1 MPDPSFR
8 NPRTGA
14 LSAIAK
20 YIRGLIDETEFKRQQ
35 RGEDF
40 FPRGGMHATRAQF
53 NEFNQKKGD
62 LGFHFGTEEQARQ
75 RMIHTRDSSNE
86 HLPERYIDARLRAN
100 NPLYYPG
107 DVGAWE
113 YPSESASALLASRPY
128 GASTRE
134 GFAKIISDKERD
146 WLQKIRDGR
155 ILTDRHDALEEMRQM
170 MEKQGFDSLIY
181 RNTVENLHGAIP
193 GMSPRALEAY
203 NRLQQQRLAIDL
215 KRAEDYRKANPRS
228 VNDMPPRDPQTQK
241 LIPFSDPARQR
252 DFERWEKGRRP
263 WTEEERARDLALYNR
278 MNKIEGIGQNDPN
291 SIIVLRPNQIRS
303 IDAEFDPAKLSSGNL
318 MAGTAAGAIGIG
330 AATAG
335 EEEREPYGDGGPVNP
350 RLGALAKLAARI
362 ANPIRAYHGSPH
374 KFDKFDISKIG
385 TGEGAQAYGHGL
397 YFAENPKVAA
407 DYRDQLS
414 RNNLLTLRTNKGIIQ
429 GDKIDPIDLEV
440 AKYLDIGAR
449 DAGQFKHNTA
459 HYAKIA
465 AQKAGLPDVVKRI
478 DDYGRDV
485 SVGWEKNPGSLYTVD
500 LHVPQERLL
509 DWDAPLMQQS
519 HIIEA
524 LGWPTSKARDENMR
538 GSSVYAARS
547 AFDGG
552 RRASQELLE
561 RGIPGVR
568 YLDQGSRLT
577 GNAAA
582 LVDNYGSREAALD
595 VAQKRLGNASFG
607 DLSYWQKLVDQL
619 GKPETRNY
627 VMFNDAPIEIVER
640 KAEGGM
646 VDPDGINKEPMASGG
661 ALAMSEGGSVYE
673 RLVERVRAAFE
684 EQEAPGFADGGDID
698 WNSYAQTYQQMLNPA
713 MSGSTGLSYTEPVGA
728 QQQPVDPI
736 GSRLSSFTP
745 GSAGVP
751 GGAGQATVDTRSVSV
766 PGMSAGRALGAMGTL
781 GSAITGV
788 GGLGLAGAA
797 LGNALEAREYNA
809 ALDTARSASP
819 QYSFPGLSFGQI
831 ASGIANTV
839 TGGLLGTSLNDSFVD
854 NGIAGTSQSR
864 GGASGPGTGDPEA
877 DAAAAAAAASS
888 GLGNAAEAAVDSGQ
902 IS

>member
-14 LSAIAK
+14 LSALAK
-20 YIRGLIDETEFKRQQ
+20 YMRGQIDETEFRRQQ
-35 RGEDF
+35 RGEQF
-40 FPRGGMHATRAQF
+40 FPREGTHATRAWF

-100 NPLYYPG
+100 SPLYYPG
-107 DVGAWE
+107 DVGAWDL
-113 YPSESASALLASRPY
+113 SQESARALLASRPY

-134 GFAKIISDKERD
+134 GFANIIGDKERD
-146 WLQKIRDGR
+146 WLQKIRDRR
-155 ILTDRHDALEEMRQM
+155 ILTDHQDALEEMRQM

-181 RNTVENLHGAIP
+181 RNTVENLHGATP

-203 NRLQQQRLAIDL
+203 NRLQQQREAIDL
-215 KRAEDYRKANPRS
+215 KRADDYRKANPRS
-228 VNDMPPRDPQTQK
+228 VDDMPPRDPQTQK
-241 LIPFSDPARQR
+241 LIPFSDRAKQR
-252 DFERWEKGRRP
+252 DYEKWEKGRRP
-263 WTEEERARDLALYNR
+263 WTEEERARDFALYNR

-303 IDAEFDPAKLSSGNL
+303 VNADFDPAKLSSGNL
-318 MAGTAAGAIGIG
+318 LAGTAAGAIGIG
-330 AATAG
+330 AATAS
-335 EEEREPYGDGGPVNP
+335 EEEREPYADGGPANP
-350 RLGALAKLAARI
+350 RLGALSKLATRI
-362 ANPIRAYHGSPH
+362 ANPIRAYHGTPH

-385 TGEGAQAYGHGL
+385 TGEGAQSYGYGL
-397 YFAENPKVAA
+397 YFAENPAVANSYKRTFEEKAGPQFTPLVMNISPPSDATKRQVRFIENALKNYGGDVA
-407 DYRDQLS
+407 DSIRALDNGLYYSAPEMSKSWVRDIQYAIDALKNKRVGINWEGGDPIPS
-414 RNNLLTLRTNKGIIQ
+414 AYMYNVNLHSPKEKFIT
-429 GDKIDPIDLEV
+429 GDKWWTEQPPEARQVFDHYLKDAIWRDSSRLEMPV
-440 AKYLDIGAR
+440 RALTGLDEYFELAKKLSDNPNSNWASKSGKINATNVLR
-449 DAGQFKHNTA
+449 EAG
-459 HYAKIA
+459 
-465 AQKAGLPDVVKRI
+465 V
-478 DDYGRDV
+478 
-485 SVGWEKNPGSLYTVD
+485 PG
-500 LHVPQERLL
+500 
-509 DWDAPLMQQS
+509 
-519 HIIEA
+519 I
-524 LGWPTSKARDENMR
+524 
-538 GSSVYAARS
+538 
-547 AFDGG
+547 
-552 RRASQELLE
+552 
-561 RGIPGVR
+561 R
-568 YLDQGSRLT
+568 YLDEGSRAAGT
-577 GNAAA
+577 GTHNI
-582 LVDNYGSREAALD
+582 
-595 VAQKRLGNASFG
+595 
-607 DLSYWQKLVDQL
+607 
-619 GKPETRNY
+619 
-627 VMFNDAPIEIVER
+627 VMFDDAPIEIVER

-661 ALAMSEGGSVYE
+661 ALAMNEGGSVYE
-673 RLVERVRAAFE
+673 RLAARVRAAFE

-713 MSGSTGLSYTEPVGA
+713 MSGSTGLKYTEPVGA

-751 GGAGQATVDTRSVSV
+751 GGSGQATVDTRSVSV

-781 GSAITGV
+781 GSAMTGFP
-788 GGLGLAGAA
+788 GLGLAGAA

-809 ALDTARSASP
+809 ALDAARSANP

-831 ASGIANTV
+831 ASGIGNTV

-854 NGIAGTSQSR
+854 NAIAGTSQSR